1 MCLIN
6 DLVLA
11 HSDQGF
17 IDRLVSHL
25 TDRQNTLCGS
35 STEGFDALKC
45 ILKHN
50 PKLVIIEA
58 DLSNLNASDIIKCIS
73 KKGRTTI
80 FIVIVPDETYE
91 LPCATTLKSSK
102 GRLCT
107 TQIFKTTLKHNDFS
121 PIFQLINSL
130 ETNKKT
136 GTY

>member
-58 DLSNLNASDIIKCIS
+58 DP
-73 KKGRTTI
+73 TI

>member
-1 MCLIN
+1 MCLTDGLAI
-6 DLVLA
+6 A
-11 HSDQGF
+11 HSDQRF
-17 IDRLVSHL
+17 IDRLISHL
-25 TDRQNTLCGS
+25 MDQQSTLCCS

-80 FIVIVPDETYE
+80 FIVIVPDESYE
-91 LPCATTLKSSK
+91 LPCTTILKSSK

-107 TQIFKTTLKHNDFS
+107 TQIFKTILKHNDFS

-130 ETNKKT
+130 ETQQKI